1 MKKRRKYY
9 VWVGMAVLLVG
20 CQKETAEMPPEDYS
34 KFISLKEADKLPLE
48 LGVC

>member
-1 MKKRRKYY
+1 MKKRMKYY

-34 KFISLKEADKLPLE
+34 NSGRLL
-48 LGVC
+48 